1 MVQLYNAF
9 LLLNQLNVAAVHS
22 GFEAI
27 SQNLPTFQTVPSPKR
42 SAKIE
47 TVQIT
52 PLLISIFVY
61 TFVFLMAFECAYL
74 QIFCQD

>member
-1 MVQLYNAF
+1 MAV
-9 LLLNQLNVAAVHS
+9 VHS
-22 GFEAI
+22 GVEAI
-27 SQNLPTFQTVPSPKR
+27 SQNLPTFQTVPSPER

-61 TFVFLMAFECAYL
+61 TFVFLMAFDCAYL
-74 QIFCQD
+74 QISVKIRNITQGF